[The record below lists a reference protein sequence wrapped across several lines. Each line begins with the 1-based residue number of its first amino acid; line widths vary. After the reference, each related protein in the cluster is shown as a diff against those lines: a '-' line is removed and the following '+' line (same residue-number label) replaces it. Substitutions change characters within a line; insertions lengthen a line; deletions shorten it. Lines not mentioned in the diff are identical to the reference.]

1 MLQLKIPSAE
11 KKIKDHAC
19 HNQDP
24 AACMRTLQVC
34 KSVGRG
40 RVGGKELKK
49 RLQMVKRN
57 HGIYF

>member
-1 MLQLKIPSAE
+1 MSTRAQASE
-11 KKIKDHAC
+11 HE
-19 HNQDP
+19 
-24 AACMRTLQVC
+24 ACMRTLLVC

-57 HGIYF
+57 HGVYF